1 MTVPII
7 STFAY
12 GILALIGG
20 IMGYMKVKSRLSLV
34 SGVISGL
41 LLIIAT
47 IFQYQGIPWSLTLAQ
62 LVTGILI
69 LVFLLRLIKTQ
80 KFMPAGLMLIA
91 GIAAMIG
98 LLT

>member
-12 GILALIGG
+12 GILTLIGG
-20 IMGYMKVKSRLSLV
+20 IMGYIKVKSKPSLI

-41 LLIIAT
+41 LLIFAT
-47 IFQYQGIPWSLTLAQ
+47 ILQYQGIPWSLTLAQ

-91 GIAAMIG
+91 GIAAMVG
-98 LLT
+98 LFI

>member
-80 KFMPAGLMLIA
+80 KFSLK
-91 GIAAMIG
+91 
-98 LLT
+98 